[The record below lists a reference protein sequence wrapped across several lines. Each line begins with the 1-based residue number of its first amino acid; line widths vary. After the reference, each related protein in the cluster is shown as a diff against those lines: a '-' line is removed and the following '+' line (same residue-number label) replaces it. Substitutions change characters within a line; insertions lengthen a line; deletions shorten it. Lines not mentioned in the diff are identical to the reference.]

1 MRKTAYKI
9 AATLALLSA
18 GQAQAAATDQCLTRP
33 ELRGMIAYVL
43 PSVVNSAATRCS
55 TGAATDSFFASRAP
69 QLLAELEPARVAAFP
84 MARQAFKK
92 FGGDKDRST
101 MAIFDALPEEVFRP
115 IVEAVVT
122 EKIGG
127 SIKPESCGDIDRI
140 MKTIAPLPSAN
151 VTDLL
156 TEVVMVAARNDRKMR
171 TCAEG

>member
-43 PSVVNSAATRCS
+43 PSVVGTATTRCS
-55 TGAATDSFFASRAP
+55 TGLASDSFFAARAP
-69 QLLAELEPARVAAFP
+69 QLLLELEPARAAAFP
-84 MARQAFKK
+84 LARQAFKK
-92 FGGDKDRST
+92 FGSSKDKGT

-122 EKIGG
+122 EKIGD

-156 TEVVMVAARNDRKMR
+156 TEVMIVAARNDRKMH
-171 TCAEG
+171 TCEEG